1 MGRARRAIRE
11 NRLAISVLT
20 LNLWHDAGPWEQR
33 RARIA
38 EWIERLDP
46 DLIGF
51 QEALVGPGFDQVSEI
66 LGAGVAYHCDFERA
80 SDFWGER
87 DAAFGNAVA
96 SRWPILERIPLELP
110 DRGDG
115 ETRVALGVR
124 VGAPLGAIDF
134 WCTHL
139 NWRLHHG
146 DVRERQVEALA
157 SEVIASRVRDGFP
170 PIVVDD
176 FNADPDSDEIRFM
189 TGRHSLDGRRVLFYD
204 AWEVAGDGG
213 AGITWSN
220 RNDYARASLEPDRR
234 IDYIFAG
241 YPALDGSGRLE
252 NCRVVC
258 DDVQSGVWPTDHFGV
273 YAEFSE
279 GSRSSSEVDSA
290 EDSA

>member
-1 MGRARRAIRE
+1 MAV
-11 NRLAISVLT
+11 SVLT
-20 LNLWHDAGPWEQR
+20 LNLWHDAGPWKQR

-51 QEALVGPGFDQVSEI
+51 QEALVGDGFDQLSEI
-66 LGAGVAYHCDFERA
+66 LGAGSAYHCDFERA
-80 SDFWGER
+80 SDFWGNR

-96 SRWPILERIPLELP
+96 SRWPILERNALKLP

-124 VGAPLGAIDF
+124 VDAPVGVLDF

-146 DVRERQVEALA
+146 DVRESQVAALA
-157 SEVIASRVRDGFP
+157 SEVIGTRVRDGFP
-170 PIVVDD
+170 SIVVGD
-176 FNADPDSDEIRFM
+176 FNADPHSDEIRFM
-189 TGRHSLDGRRVLFYD
+189 TGRHSIGERRVLFYD

-213 AGITWSN
+213 PGITWSN
-220 RNDYARASLEPDRR
+220 RNDYARSSLEPDRR

-241 YPALDGSGRLE
+241 YPLANGSGRLE
-252 NCRVVC
+252 TCRVVC
-258 DDVQSGVWPTDHFGV
+258 DDEVSGVWPTDHFGV
-273 YAEFSE
+273 YAEFSDE
-279 GSRSSSEVDSA
+279 SLSSSAPDSSADSA
-290 EDSA
+290 